1 MLTDVKDEELLNK
14 EEMQNQFLKMTTKMS
29 SAKNMRKFLGGI
41 QLHLEA
47 EGFRI
52 NVFPETNKIFRN
64 GKLLPSFYFDM
75 DQFGLAL
82 EFINQV
88 KE

>member
-1 MLTDVKDEELLNK
+1 MTEVKDEDLLNK

-47 EGFRI
+47 QGFRI
-52 NVFPETNKIFRN
+52 NVFPDKNKIVRN
-64 GKLLPSFYFDM
+64 GKLLPTFYFDI
-75 DQFGLAL
+75 DQFGMAL
-82 EFINQV
+82 EFVN
-88 KE
+88 

>member
-41 QLHLEA
+41 
-47 EGFRI
+47 
-52 NVFPETNKIFRN
+52 
-64 GKLLPSFYFDM
+64 
-75 DQFGLAL
+75 
-82 EFINQV
+82 
-88 KE
+88 